1 MANFNKFFNAIL
13 GRSHIDSSLIQS
25 NSPILLH
32 ISDTPSQFYP
42 ELNRIIKL
50 LDPKYIVH
58 TGDLA
63 DNLKTEISP
72 SLFVQYQ
79 HEVKK
84 LLSMLNSSNTD
95 NIHLT
100 MGNHDDYDFV
110 DKHSGKLQIHD
121 AVGELYI
128 NEAKFVF
135 SHYSD
140 YLKQKDA
147 DVYLF
152 GHNPEAK
159 TQVTDSGIYLNGINS
174 INIINLD
181 TLDVGFLKY
190 PYGTDPARTKH
201 RRIKI

>member
-1 MANFNKFFNAIL
+1 MVTFNKFFNAIL
-13 GRSHIDSSLIQS
+13 GRSHIDSSLIS
-25 NSPILLH
+25 NNSPLLLH

-42 ELNRIIKL
+42 KLNRIIKIL
-50 LDPKYIVH
+50 EPKYIIH

-63 DNLKTEISP
+63 DNLKTELSP

-79 HEVKK
+79 REVKK
-84 LLSMLNSSNTD
+84 LLALLNSSNTE

-100 MGNHDDYDFV
+100 MGNHDDYHFV
-110 DKHSGKLQIHD
+110 DKHSGKLEIHD
-121 AVGELYI
+121 AIGELYI
-128 NEAKFVF
+128 NEAKFIF

-140 YLKQKDA
+140 YLKERDA

-152 GHNPEAK
+152 GHSPKHE
-159 TQVTDSGIYLNGINS
+159 TQVTESGIYLNGINS

-181 TLDVGFLKY
+181 TLAVDFLKY
-190 PYGTDPARTKH
+190 PYGTNPARTEH